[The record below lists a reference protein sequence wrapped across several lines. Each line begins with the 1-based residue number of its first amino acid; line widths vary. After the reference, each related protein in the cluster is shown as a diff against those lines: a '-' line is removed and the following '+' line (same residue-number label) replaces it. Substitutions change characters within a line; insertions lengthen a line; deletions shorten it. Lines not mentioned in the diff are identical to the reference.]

1 MTNSYCRHA
10 SNIHLSLLPWLVNPS
25 YGFIVSALRH
35 ASRRLLPLR
44 LRGILFHPWKS
55 CVASPP
61 LFLHHLW
68 CWPFS
73 HFVIYLVSS
82 LSQNTSLV
90 DCYIISRSSPTHCA
104 LHYYGSSMT
113 KAQRHVGVPR
123 WLTECCWYHSSFM
136 VQPYIMPIYQR
147 FSSNHSSIKPHTMFS
162 IITFSSSSSSS
173 LVSSSNINNDYNTQ
187 IKSRIVSSCWQSLAW
202 QVFLPSWGSTQKP
215 FTSLFRSPP
224 DSCMLSAS
232 PFTSPIIQP

>member
-1 MTNSYCRHA
+1 M
-10 SNIHLSLLPWLVNPS
+10 PP
-25 YGFIVSALRH
+25 
-35 ASRRLLPLR
+35 
-44 LRGILFHPWKS
+44 
-55 CVASPP
+55 CVQHTP
-61 LFLHHLW
+61 LFCLDWRIPHWLHRFSFAACVTQTPPFTTSWYPTPSLKKLR
-68 CWPFS
+68 CFTSTFFAPFVMQTFS

-123 WLTECCWYHSSFM
+123 WLTECCWYHRSFM
-136 VQPYIMPIYQR
+136 VQPYIIPIYQR

-173 LVSSSNINNDYNTQ
+173 LVRSNINNDYTTQ
-187 IKSRIVSSCWQSLAW
+187 IKSRIVSTCWQSLAM
-202 QVFLPSWGSTQKP
+202 
-215 FTSLFRSPP
+215 TSFPAKLRVYSKAFHEPIRSPP
-224 DSCMLSAS
+224 SSCMLSAS
-232 PFTSPIIQP
+232 PFTSPRLFKP